1 MKLVERVKNI
11 LMQPKLEWAVVE
23 QEETDAKTLFTS
35 YIAILA
41 LIPAVASLISLLG
54 GRTGT
59 GLVLGAVLTQYGLS
73 LVMVYAVAFI
83 ADILAPNFDG
93 QRESSQALKL
103 TTYAMTA
110 SWIASVFGIVPFL
123 GWLLSFLGSLYSIY
137 LFYLGAPA
145 LMNVPEH
152 KAVAY
157 SIVVMVTA
165 IVIGFVIVFIG
176 MGIIG
181 FGATG
186 SMMRPR
192 EF

>member
-11 LMQPKLEWAVVE
+11 LMQPKSEWAVIE
-23 QEETDAKTLFTS
+23 QEETDTKTLYTS

-41 LIPAVASLISLLG
+41 LVPAAAALISLLG

-59 GLVLGAVLTQYGLS
+59 GLVLGAILTQYVLG

-93 QRESSQALKL
+93 KRESSQALKL
-103 TTYAMTA
+103 TAYAMTA
-110 SWIASVFGIVPFL
+110 TWIAGVFAIVPFL

-137 LFYLGAPA
+137 LFYLGAPT

-157 SIVVMVTA
+157 SIVVMVVA
-165 IVIGFVIVFIG
+165 IVIGAVIAFIG

-186 SMMRPR
+186 TMMRPR
-192 EF
+192 AF